1 MITCLS
7 TAVLVTTTPPDGSGG
22 GGGGSGETG
31 NDDIGAVVLI
41 EGIIG
46 GEESPEPGAIGI
58 TGAAVGQ
65 LFALG

>member
-7 TAVLVTTTPPDGSGG
+7 TAVPVTTTPPDGSGG
-22 GGGGSGETG
+22 GGGGNGETG
-31 NDDIGAVVLI
+31 NDDVVAVVLVK
-41 EGIIG
+41 GIIE
-46 GEESPEPGAIGI
+46 GEESLEPEAIEI